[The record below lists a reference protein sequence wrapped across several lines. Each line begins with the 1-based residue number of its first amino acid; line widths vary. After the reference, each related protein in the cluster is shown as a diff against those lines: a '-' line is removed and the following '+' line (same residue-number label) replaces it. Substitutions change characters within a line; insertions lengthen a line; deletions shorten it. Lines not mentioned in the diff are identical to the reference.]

1 MFPGSF
7 YSLAA
12 EKPAFGGRG
21 YNFKIGWLG
30 IILGHMQA
38 CPNPF
43 LTQKMSAVMKKVTKL
58 YCILGEVNLYN
69 RTYAWEL
76 DLLCPAALS
85 FRKYLIYEYVAYQN
99 LRLIRPFP
107 QCHLPKLKH
116 ISAEALPWYF
126 TSLRLPWVSQWESV
140 VALESDDPRCCIF
153 PRSAKNNLASRS
165 CPPPSWLC
173 YLLVSSALCSP

>member
-1 MFPGSF
+1 MTKILIFFSREQVFPGSF

-69 RTYAWEL
+69 RTYA
-76 DLLCPAALS
+76 
-85 FRKYLIYEYVAYQN
+85 
-99 LRLIRPFP
+99 
-107 QCHLPKLKH
+107 
-116 ISAEALPWYF
+116 
-126 TSLRLPWVSQWESV
+126 
-140 VALESDDPRCCIF
+140 
-153 PRSAKNNLASRS
+153 
-165 CPPPSWLC
+165 
-173 YLLVSSALCSP
+173 